1 MKKAQL
7 NDILKKLEEDELY
20 YGDFGKQFLSNS
32 NIGTLL
38 TDPLML
44 HQPQPAN
51 PNLVKGAYFHTLVLE
66 PEKLNRYKIIDAKT
80 RNNNEYKALT
90 NPEICLLQHEADMLQ
105 ALNETLLANE
115 TAKGLIQDIDVEYEV
130 PGLIQLAGEWWK
142 CKTDIKNNT
151 QGVIVDLKTSG
162 DITRF
167 EQSARNYNYD
177 SQAFIY
183 SSYFNMDFIFLV
195 IDKKTKKIGIF
206 DCSPQFLE
214 RGKFKVEEAAEQYR
228 LYYKDQSF
236 DPKNYFISKTL

>member
-7 NDILKKLEEDELY
+7 KDILKKLEDDELY

-51 PNLVKGAYFHTLVLE
+51 PNLIKGAYFHTLVLE

-105 ALNETLLANE
+105 ALNETLMANE
-115 TAKGLIQDIDVEYEV
+115 TANGLIRDIDVEYEI
-130 PGLIQLAGEWWK
+130 PGLIELAGEWWK
-142 CKTDIKNNT
+142 CKTDIK
-151 QGVIVDLKTSG
+151 IILKVLLL
-162 DITRF
+162 ILK
-167 EQSARNYNYD
+167 Q
-177 SQAFIY
+177 
-183 SSYFNMDFIFLV
+183 
-195 IDKKTKKIGIF
+195 
-206 DCSPQFLE
+206 
-214 RGKFKVEEAAEQYR
+214 VE
-228 LYYKDQSF
+228 
-236 DPKNYFISKTL
+236 I

>member
-1 MKKAQL
+1 MKKSQL
-7 NDILKKLEEDELY
+7 NDILKNLEDDEKY

-32 NIGTLL
+32 NIEALL
-38 TDPLML
+38 TDPLSMHL
-44 HQPQPAN
+44 PKPAN
-51 PNLVKGAYFHTLVLE
+51 TNLVKGSYFHTLVLE
-66 PEKLNRYKIIDAKT
+66 PGKLNRYKIIDAKT
-80 RNNNEYKALT
+80 RNNAEYRELT

-105 ALNETLLANE
+105 ALNETLMANE
-115 TAKGLIQDIDVEYEV
+115 TAKGLIQDIDVEYEI
-130 PGLIQLAGEWWK
+130 PGLLELEGEWWK

-151 QGVIVDLKTSG
+151 QGIIVDLKTSG

-177 SQAFIY
+177 SQAYIY
-183 SSYFNMDFIFLV
+183 SSYFKMDFIFLV